1 MLLSW
6 DPYLKI
12 SSDVPGLEGA
22 ICQTSEFGLLKH
34 GPGAGS
40 LGRGYSMLGM
50 VARSLSVRRRVTAQ

>member
-1 MLLSW
+1 MTNCMLLSW

-34 GPGAGS
+34 GPGAG
-40 LGRGYSMLGM
+40 YSMLGM